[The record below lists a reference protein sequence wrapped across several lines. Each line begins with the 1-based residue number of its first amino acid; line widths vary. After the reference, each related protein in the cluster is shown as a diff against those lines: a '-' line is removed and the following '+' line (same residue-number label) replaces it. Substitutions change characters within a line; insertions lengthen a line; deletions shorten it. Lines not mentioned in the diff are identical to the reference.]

1 METAPPPEAP
11 PATAVSARRARLA
24 RLRSSTPSRIL
35 RAYGSTNT
43 GSHASGLAFN
53 AVMAMFPMILGA
65 LAIIGW
71 VVNGPGIQG
80 QVQTAILRAL
90 PSQSG
95 KELTRVV
102 TLDLHHYAGLLGIAG
117 ILGLVWAVSN
127 FFGSLEF
134 CLSRIFDIPQ
144 RSFVRQRAM
153 GAVMMFV
160 LVAGLLVAVTANTL
174 MNLVPVMAGIG
185 PVVGFL
191 AMVALT
197 LTIYRLVPNRT
208 FRIRQLWPGALVS
221 GVLIELITLVFPLY
235 AKLAHGF
242 DTYGQSLALFFLLA
256 TWLFFLCQFILI
268 GALWNRVRLGDE
280 FTVSGLLA
288 TRGPD
293 PRSRAARAGTPTS
306 RTARGGAA
314 IARAAKGARPR
325 SRTAKGGSPSAPPP
339 GGGDASSAAAHG
351 DDAVA
356 GHAAGAAR
364 DSITGEVAAITDPA
378 PRRSRPTKVPSR
390 S

>member
-1 METAPPPEAP
+1 METAPPREGA
-11 PATAVSARRARLA
+11 PATRARRALLT
-24 RLRSSTPSRIL
+24 RLRASTPGRVLS
-35 RAYGSTNT
+35 AYGSTHT

-65 LAIIGW
+65 LAIIGL

-80 QVQTAILRAL
+80 QAQTAILRAF
-90 PSQSG
+90 PGRSG
-95 KELTRVV
+95 IELNAVV
-102 TLDLHHYAGLLGIAG
+102 TQDLHHYAGLLGIAG
-117 ILGLVWAVSN
+117 ILGLLWGVTN

-134 CLSRIFDIPQ
+134 CLSRIFNFPQ
-144 RSFVRQRAM
+144 RSFLRQRAM

-160 LVAGLLVAVTANTL
+160 LVAALLIAVAANTL

-185 PVVGFL
+185 PVAGLL
-191 AMVALT
+191 AMATLT

-208 FRIRQLWPGALVS
+208 FRIRQLWPGAVVS
-221 GVLIELITLVFPLY
+221 GVLIELITLLFPLY

-256 TWLFFLCQFILI
+256 TWLFFLSEFILI
-268 GALWNRVRLGDE
+268 GALWNRVRLGEE

-288 TRGPD
+288 TRGD
-293 PRSRAARAGTPTS
+293 AARSRAARAGTVTS
-306 RTARGGAA
+306 RAAQGRNA
-314 IARAAKGARPR
+314 IARAAKGAGV
-325 SRTAKGGSPSAPPP
+325 RTRATRGGDVSPSAP
-339 GGGDASSAAAHG
+339 SG

-356 GHAAGAAR
+356 AHVTPAGG
-364 DSITGEVAAITDPA
+364 DSIAGDVDTTPHPA
-378 PRRSRPTKVPSR
+378 PGRSRRAKTTR